1 MALAIQRKYQK
12 EVMTIMHV
20 ANHLLDDRLRPPVVL
35 SGVFIHLL
43 YVVVSTS
50 RESQD
55 KDPKKRGANCAA
67 IGMRKIRTPKIANTS
82 LEISLPGLLRL
93 GNQLLKHTPNSHN
106 SLKLPPCKQLLLYR
120 CFKHVYKS
128 PKKWPIRGPVL
139 LILRTIWIKPSAS
152 KRILQIWHTNTH

>member
-1 MALAIQRKYQK
+1 MPVKCTMVRTMRIAVSWVAANLYQFRENYGIIWHWPFNENIK
-12 EVMTIMHV
+12 REVMTIMHV
-20 ANHLLDDRLRPPVVL
+20 ANHLLDDRLRPPLVL

-82 LEISLPGLLRL
+82 LDISLPGLLRL

-106 SLKLPPCKQLLLYR
+106 SLKLPPCKQTL
-120 CFKHVYKS
+120 V
-128 PKKWPIRGPVL
+128 V
-139 LILRTIWIKPSAS
+139 
-152 KRILQIWHTNTH
+152 

>member
-35 SGVFIHLL
+35 SPEFSYIYCMWSFQQVA
-43 YVVVSTS
+43 S
-50 RESQD
+50 RRT
-55 KDPKKRGANCAA
+55 KDPKKRGTNCAA

-82 LEISLPGLLRL
+82 LDISLPGLLRL

-128 PKKWPIRGPVL
+128 PKK
-139 LILRTIWIKPSAS
+139 
-152 KRILQIWHTNTH
+152 

>member
-1 MALAIQRKYQK
+1 MHHDAYDENLLLAGLLQIYINFEKTTALMALAIQRKYQK

-82 LEISLPGLLRL
+82 LHISLPGLLRL

-106 SLKLPPCKQLLLYR
+106 SLSKQLLLYR

-128 PKKWPIRGPVL
+128 PKK
-139 LILRTIWIKPSAS
+139 
-152 KRILQIWHTNTH
+152 